1 MNSPS
6 DRLPSGEADQ
16 DSALDAG
23 QLFDVIEREED
34 VSRVLEAMREFLR
47 RAETPLLERAVAV
60 YVRAARARREPVE
73 VVLAALESLAD
84 ELERD
89 GTPGFAQR
97 DTPMRHLVLRG
108 VLLAFYGSGV
118 VEREAAARD
127 ERVERRARE
136 RKPPTD

>member
-1 MNSPS
+1 MSNPS
-6 DRLPSGEADQ
+6 NPLPSGEADH
-16 DSALDAG
+16 DAAFDAG

-60 YVRAARARREPVE
+60 YIRAARARREPVE
-73 VVLAALESLAD
+73 VVLAALGSLAD

-118 VEREAAARD
+118 VERETVARD

-136 RKPPTD
+136 RKSPTD